1 MPLKGAK
8 ISVMGPGRVKERQNR
23 GSHRKKKT
31 KAQLSRARKL
41 SRGLKWGLAPLDF
54 RLNFSPALRSLAP
67 QKTQQPSNCPPSLE
81 TKYRGMWKSCQEKF
95 IEKPQNL
102 PLMVSKASI
111 CSGCYTDTPG

>member
-1 MPLKGAK
+1 MHLTVRHN
-8 ISVMGPGRVKERQNR
+8 SVMGRRRNLERLNR

-41 SRGLKWGLAPLDF
+41 SRGPEWGLAPLDF

-67 QKTQQPSNCPPSLE
+67 QKTLQPSNCPPSLE

-102 PLMVSKASI
+102 RLQVSKASI
-111 CSGCYTDTPG
+111 CSGCYTDTLG